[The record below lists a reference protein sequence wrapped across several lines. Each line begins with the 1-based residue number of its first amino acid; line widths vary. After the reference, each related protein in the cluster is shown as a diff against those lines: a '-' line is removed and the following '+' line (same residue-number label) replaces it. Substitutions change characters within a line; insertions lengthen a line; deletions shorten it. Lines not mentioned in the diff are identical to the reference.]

1 MLHDMMYH
9 FCDFLILKTVL
20 VCIVYNMQL
29 DNYYISL
36 NAFLVL
42 NFPVMQ
48 VKKVGTVL
56 PDVFIILGQSSL
68 DLAKVEQYLIR

>member
-1 MLHDMMYH
+1 MLHDMMYY

-20 VCIVYNMQL
+20 VCIVYNLQL